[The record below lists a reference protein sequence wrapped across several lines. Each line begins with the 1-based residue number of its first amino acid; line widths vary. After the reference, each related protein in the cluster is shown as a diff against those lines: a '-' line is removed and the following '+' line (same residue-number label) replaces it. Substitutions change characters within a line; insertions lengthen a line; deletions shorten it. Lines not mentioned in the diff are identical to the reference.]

1 MVPSRSSLP
10 ALTAFAR
17 PGPGASRSPTS
28 SLVCGHP
35 TPSTSSAPA
44 CAGRP
49 PVFPW
54 ASLPRDDAC
63 FCVPHGSRRD
73 TGRPGIVPDGAS
85 EAGRRSPVARM
96 FPRKA
101 EGLPGYWGVHLAYVP
116 QSNIPPVS
124 RGLALSP
131 SRSAAFERTETLRT
145 GIFNDFGTATLRPA
159 SSPSYASTA
168 PLLGQL
174 QGRLPAC
181 WLGFGRAGFEP
192 AEHLLRISRRHP
204 IGIPF

>member
-17 PGPGASRSPTS
+17 SGPGASRSPTS
-28 SLVCGHP
+28 SLVFGHP

-54 ASLPRDDAC
+54 ASLPRDDVC

-73 TGRPGIVPDGAS
+73 TGRPVIVPDGAS

-96 FPRKA
+96 FPE
-101 EGLPGYWGVHLAYVP
+101 EGRGPPRLLGCPPCIRAAVQHPAGPPGARRIALRGCCVRENRH
-116 QSNIPPVS
+116 PPH
-124 RGLALSP
+124 RDLS
-131 SRSAAFERTETLRT
+131 
-145 GIFNDFGTATLRPA
+145 DFGTATLRPA

-168 PLLGQL
+168 PLLGQQ

-181 WLGFGRAGFEP
+181 WLGFGQAGFEP
-192 AEHLLRISRRHP
+192 AEHLIRISRRHL

>member
-28 SLVCGHP
+28 SLVFGHP

-44 CAGRP
+44 RAGRP

-73 TGRPGIVPDGAS
+73 TGRPVIVPDGAS
-85 EAGRRSPVARM
+85 EAGRRSPVARIV
-96 FPRKA
+96 PRGRPRA
-101 EGLPGYWGVHLAYVP
+101 SQVTGVSTLHTCRSPTSRRSPGSSPYR
-116 QSNIPPVS
+116 PP
-124 RGLALSP
+124 GD
-131 SRSAAFERTETLRT
+131 AAFGRTETLRT
-145 GIFNDFGTATLRPA
+145 GIITFSG
-159 SSPSYASTA
+159 
-168 PLLGQL
+168 L
-174 QGRLPAC
+174 QPRGPHPRLPTHQ
-181 WLGFGRAGFEP
+181 P
-192 AEHLLRISRRHP
+192 PHY
-204 IGIPF
+204 

>member
-28 SLVCGHP
+28 SLVFGHP

-54 ASLPRDDAC
+54 ASLPRDDVW

-73 TGRPGIVPDGAS
+73 TGRPVIVPDGAS

-96 FPRKA
+96 FPEEGRGPPRLLGCPPCIRAAVQHPAGPPRARLFRPTGMLRSSSAKLSAPESFSISGLQPCGLHPRLPTRQPPHYWDSSKA
-101 EGLPGYWGVHLAYVP
+101 SY
-116 QSNIPPVS
+116 
-124 RGLALSP
+124 
-131 SRSAAFERTETLRT
+131 
-145 GIFNDFGTATLRPA
+145 RPA
-159 SSPSYASTA
+159 
-168 PLLGQL
+168 G
-174 QGRLPAC
+174 
-181 WLGFGRAGFEP
+181 
-192 AEHLLRISRRHP
+192 
-204 IGIPF
+204 